1 MKYNLVYFIVELYC
15 VVILYY
21 EWYFMDHWKLMLY
34 NFGIVVIFFVI
45 GVYLY
50 MKYRDQFVDF
60 L

>member
-21 EWYFMDHWKLMLY
+21 EWYFMDYWKLMLY

-50 MKYRDQFVDF
+50 MKYRD
-60 L
+60 